1 MGLTGPQ
8 CVTANSTNLAASGIA
23 STPIEESRSAP
34 LEKSDSTNPRTP
46 RERFLQA
53 AAGQPLAYPP
63 VWLMRQAG
71 RALPEYRELKTRYS
85 FVQMVQTPEL
95 SAEVTLQPIRRF
107 DFDAAVHFSD
117 ILVVSEAMGQSYRF
131 KEGGGVAMDFEV
143 RSRQDVERLDPTVIR
158 ERLAYVADAL
168 RLLRAELG
176 SRTALLGFAGSPWT
190 LANFMMQGGSAT
202 DFTRA
207 KLLYHTD
214 PELFRQLMARLT
226 AAVAEHLRMQIE
238 AGADAVQI
246 FDSLAGLLAA
256 TDYEAASAD
265 WIRAIIEELPREIPV
280 IVYARGFHGPW
291 EPLIR
296 SGARILS
303 VDWRVP
309 LPWVRDQLPP
319 GVGVQGNLDPF
330 LMTTDPGIVTRE
342 TRQLLESMRGRTG
355 HIFNLGH
362 GLPPTARLENIEAL
376 VQTVRTF
383 A

>member
-1 MGLTGPQ
+1 
-8 CVTANSTNLAASGIA
+8 
-23 STPIEESRSAP
+23 
-34 LEKSDSTNPRTP
+34 
-46 RERFLQA
+46 
-53 AAGQPLAYPP
+53 
-63 VWLMRQAG
+63 
-71 RALPEYRELKTRYS
+71 
-85 FVQMVQTPEL
+85 MVQTPEL
-95 SAEVTLQPIRRF
+95 SAEVTLQPIRRC

-117 ILVVSEAMGQSYRF
+117 ILVVCEAMGQSYRF
-131 KEGGGVAMDFEV
+131 KEGGGVAMEFEV
-143 RSRQDVERLDPTVIR
+143 RTRQDVERLDPAVIR

-226 AAVAEHLRMQIE
+226 AAVAEHLRLQIE

-265 WIRAIIEELPREIPV
+265 WIRAIIEELPRDIPV